1 MKFATAASIAGRDAV
16 RERQRRGRAAAPL
29 LSARYPRL
37 NSLQLD
43 FKFSDSTEFLPS
55 PLVTVF
61 HPPARAYFCFAC
73 PYSDCDGEFDLTAQV
88 ELAVNSRDP
97 KSNGQLRCAGTRH
110 RGVACTLC
118 LDYSITVARP

>member
-1 MKFATAASIAGRDAV
+1 M

-43 FKFSDSTEFLPS
+43 FKFSDTTEFLPS

-73 PYSDCDGEFDLTAQV
+73 PYSDCDGEFNLTTSVDA
-88 ELAVNSRDP
+88 AVNARDARTE
-97 KSNGQLRCAGTRH
+97 GQVRCAGTRH
-110 RGVACTLC
+110 GGTACTLC
-118 LDYSITVARP
+118 LEYSITTHWL